1 MGRLGAPR
9 LRGCIVTQPPSLC
22 SFVERKKGVGVIY
35 QLGFSHFCLGEAH
48 VLQVSV
54 EPKTP
59 CAPGRLQRGLP
70 GSITPKLRVGWAPSQ
85 LCRSF
90 PAYVG
95 AASLGVKDLG
105 RGEGVRVSKLHP
117 QMCLGSFAFCLACSS
132 SFYFNGPETRALA
145 GGRGVGGRTGS

>member
-35 QLGFSHFCLGEAH
+35 QLGFSHFCLGEAR

-59 CAPGRLQRGLP
+59 CAPGRLQRED
-70 GSITPKLRVGWAPSQ
+70 SQ
-85 LCRSF
+85 VHHTQTHS
-90 PAYVG
+90 
-95 AASLGVKDLG
+95 
-105 RGEGVRVSKLHP
+105 
-117 QMCLGSFAFCLACSS
+117 
-132 SFYFNGPETRALA
+132 
-145 GGRGVGGRTGS
+145 GVGPLPTLP